1 MSTTESTRF
10 RVSEKAAKQI
20 AEKSHS
26 ANMSIS
32 TLIRLSLIGSQS
44 PIHGDA
50 EESAEARRLLSGS
63 MVYPDRITSILLDSG
78 VKSRVSA
85 IRLDDVEHPNIKL
98 LMSEDDARD
107 VIMTS
112 TWRLSSA
119 TEFVAVFFLGKFI
132 SLFHVEL
139 EGSKEEVSITYASV
153 VNANSHSD
161 GQIIFNAL
169 DKLDG
174 LAVRGKGYR
183 GKVVRLCN

>member
-10 RVSEKAAKQI
+10 RVSEKAAKLI

-44 PIHGDA
+44 PIHGDT
-50 EESAEARRLLSGS
+50 EESAEARKLLSGS

-153 VNANSHSD
+153 VNANSHED
-161 GQIIFNAL
+161 GQIILNAL

-174 LAVRGKGYR
+174 LAVRGKEYR
-183 GKVVRLCN
+183 GKVLRLCN